1 MQKKVAVI
9 GMGYVGLP
17 LALRAVSV
25 GFSVVG
31 VDVSSERVDFLNS
44 GKSFTAEIPD
54 VVVQEALK
62 AGLVFTSSFEQVS
75 ECYAIVI
82 CVPTPLDIEEKAPD
96 ISSLLAAVAAIAP
109 RFSVGSL
116 IVVESTVS
124 PGTTEGP
131 VLEAFVSEGLEL
143 DTDFFLGF
151 SPERINPGFTGRS
164 IESVP
169 KLVSGCSPDSL
180 KQTQLFYEA
189 LVEVVVPVSGT
200 REAEFAKL
208 LENSY
213 RLVNIS
219 LVNELA
225 FSAAKMGI
233 DFGEVVRAAS
243 TKPYGFEAF
252 FPSAG
257 AGGHCIPVDPVYLV
271 NEIQGATGDDVSILS
286 SAITVNKEAP
296 VRFVDEVL
304 SAGWDLTGSAVLVCG
319 LSYKPGVTD
328 TRQSPAVGVI
338 RRLIQLGAK
347 VDVYDKEV
355 ALIQVDGSELHS
367 ITLEDSPRTFHLA
380 VLLHQYSAS
389 MISAIRGTSRELV
402 GGVGSFGVI
411 R

>member
-44 GKSFTAEIPD
+44 GKSFTEEIPD
-54 VVVQEALK
+54 LVVREALQE
-62 AGLVFTSSFEQVS
+62 GLVFTCSFGQVS
-75 ECYAIVI
+75 ECDVIVI

-96 ISSLLAAVAAIAP
+96 ISPVLAAVAEVAP
-109 RFSVGSL
+109 RVSVGSL

-131 VLEAFVSEGLEL
+131 ILEALVSGGLEL
-143 DTDFFLGF
+143 DTGFFLGF
-151 SPERINPGFTGRS
+151 SPERINPGSTSRS

-169 KLVSGCSPDSL
+169 KLVSGCSPASL
-180 KQTQLFYEA
+180 EQTQLFYEA
-189 LVEVVVPVSGT
+189 LVDVVVPVSGT

-213 RLVNIS
+213 RLVNIG

-252 FPSAG
+252 LPSAG
-257 AGGHCIPVDPVYLV
+257 AGGHCIPVDPVYLL
-271 NEIQGATGDDVSILS
+271 NEIQGATGDDVNILAA
-286 SAITVNKEAP
+286 AITSNKAAP
-296 VRFVDEVL
+296 ARFVDEVL
-304 SAGWDLTGSAVLVCG
+304 GAGRDLTGTAVLVCG
-319 LSYKPGVTD
+319 LGYKPGVTD
-328 TRQSPAVGVI
+328 TRHSPAIGVI

-355 ALIQVDGSELHS
+355 ARIQVDGSELHS
-367 ITLEDSPRTFHLA
+367 VTLEDSPHTFHLA
-380 VLLHQYSAS
+380 VLLHQYSAG
-389 MISAIRGTSRELV
+389 MISAIRSTSRELV
-402 GGVGSFGVI
+402 GAVGSFGVV
-411 R
+411 